1 MIYFAGRRDFQ
12 IKHMGHRIE
21 LEEIE
26 CALNQIDGVE
36 KSCCLINKKKHPL
49 IAFYLG
55 NAETEKIKIELHKKL
70 PSYMIPH
77 KIIKMNQMPLNKNGK
92 TDRTYFEKMK
102 EVII

>member
-1 MIYFAGRRDFQ
+1 
-12 IKHMGHRIE
+12 MGHRIE

-26 CALNQIDGVE
+26 CVLNQIDGVE
-36 KSCCLINKKKHPL
+36 KSCCLINQRENKL

-55 NAETEKIKIELHKKL
+55 NAEIEAIKSGLQKKI

-77 KIIKMNQMPLNKNGK
+77 KIIKMNQIPLNKNGK